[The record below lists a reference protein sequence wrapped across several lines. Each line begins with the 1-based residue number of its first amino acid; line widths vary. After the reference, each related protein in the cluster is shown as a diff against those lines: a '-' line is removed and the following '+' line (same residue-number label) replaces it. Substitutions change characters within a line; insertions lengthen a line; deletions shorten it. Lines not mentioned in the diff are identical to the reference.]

1 MSFDLHFLRQGVSLA
16 QGAGLADS
24 AIAAFLLLPLAT
36 AFIAAARY
44 LIGLRGLGLF
54 IPIMFSVV
62 FLLVG
67 LPSGLGLF
75 LLIVATATLVRF
87 LLHGLKIHYL
97 ARLALV
103 IWFVSLTVFLFA
115 NTFDFQLLP
124 LMILV
129 LLSEN
134 LVEIQ
139 ISQGSR
145 RALRLTLET
154 LLLAII
160 CFGLFSWPFLQRFAL
175 GEPELLL
182 LATLLINLLVG
193 RFAGMRLLEYQRFGG
208 LLKN

>member
-1 MSFDLHFLRQGVSLA
+1 MAFNPYFLQAGVA
-16 QGAGLADS
+16 QAQAAGLSDTV
-24 AIAAFLLLPLAT
+24 IAAFLLLPLA
-36 AFIAAARY
+36 AALIATARY
-44 LIGLRGLGLF
+44 LIGLRGLGIF
-54 IPIMFSVV
+54 TPIMFSVV

-67 LPSGLGLF
+67 LPGGLGLF
-75 LLIVATATLVRF
+75 LLIVVTATLARL

-103 IWFVSLTVFLFA
+103 IWLVSLTVFLFA
-115 NTFDFQLLP
+115 STFDFQLLP

-134 LVEIQ
+134 LVETQ

-160 CFGLFSWPFLQRFAL
+160 CFGLFSWPFFQKLAL
-175 GEPELLL
+175 DEPELLL
-182 LATLLINLLVG
+182 LATLFLNLAVG
-193 RFAGMRLLEYQRFGG
+193 RFAGMRLLEYQRFGR